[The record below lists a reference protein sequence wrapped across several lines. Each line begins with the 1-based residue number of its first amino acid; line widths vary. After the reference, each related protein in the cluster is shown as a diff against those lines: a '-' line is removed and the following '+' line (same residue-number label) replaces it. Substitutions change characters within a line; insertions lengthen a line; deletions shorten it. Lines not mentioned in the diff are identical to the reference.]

1 MNIVQF
7 TDDYN
12 NARVGF
18 IFAYDPIAK
27 DALKAALPFPKCKWD
42 GGTKSWAVLA
52 NQTEIDIAI
61 ATLNEHGYDFSDF
74 RESIE
79 LSAPKPLAQF
89 KAPDVIVLDY
99 PFQSNHKALLKAVK
113 QKGTAKWNQTK
124 KHWSIPL
131 HHAHEIAHSFATGM
145 INGEVCLTDGYDC
158 KYEELAQA
166 IRDIPEVGG
175 HAVATAAR
183 VNLSQAVR
191 IDDEQ
196 ELARVKSLVSPQG
209 VPMAHQLVA
218 PAMFTVGDQHRLL
231 IADEPGLGKSLQ
243 ALMCI
248 DAANLRKTL
257 IVCPANV
264 KYTWLHECN
273 KWFPYHSAQV
283 LKNGADA
290 LQASN
295 SFTIINY
302 ELMDKRVDEL
312 IAADFDSVIFDE
324 SHYLKNEKAKRTQ
337 ACIRL
342 ARWPTIKG
350 HLCLSGTP
358 ILNRPSEFY
367 TVLSMMLPGTFG
379 NFFDYARKYCG
390 AYQHNFGWDFSGATN
405 IDKSEDDKTTPL
417 NHVLRDVMLRRTYDD
432 EGIVE
437 SMPDLVQT
445 IIHCDLSKDQRVKYD
460 ADLDRWL
467 DEYDRL
473 NAMGGLPQGYTLNML
488 TELRHSCGMMKAK
501 HAVDWARDYRSKTG
515 KPLVIFAHHRDVI
528 RAITDGL
535 HGTDACVGTITGET
549 PAEFRQKFVD
559 EFQAGSIDFLVC
571 STLAAKE
578 GITLTNA
585 DTTLF
590 VEREWVPAHEQQAAH
605 RVRRL
610 SQTSSTCHQVILSAT
625 NCIDTHFDEVV
636 RQKADVVK
644 RTLDGDA
651 EERAKGDIVNS
662 LVASLLGVNA

>member
-1 MNIVQF
+1 MDIVQF
-7 TDDYN
+7 TDNYN

-18 IFAYDPIAK
+18 IFAYDPTAK

-42 GGTKSWAVLA
+42 GDTKSWAVVA
-52 NQTEIDIAI
+52 NEADIDIAI
-61 ATLNEHGYDFSDF
+61 AVLNEHGIDFSDF
-74 RESIE
+74 RGSINFP
-79 LSAPKPLAQF
+79 APKALAQF
-89 KAPDVIVLDY
+89 KSPDVVVLDY
-99 PFQSNHKALLKAVK
+99 PFRENWKQVNTAVK
-113 QKGTAKWNQTK
+113 SKGSARFNQTSK
-124 KHWSIPL
+124 VWTIPL
-131 HHAHEIAHSFATGM
+131 HHAPEIADAL
-145 INGEVCLTDGYDC
+145 GEHYP
-158 KYEELAQA
+158 ELAQA
-166 IRDIPEVGG
+166 IRDIPEVSG
-175 HAVATAAR
+175 HGVATAAR
-183 VNLSQAVR
+183 VNLSQAVC

-196 ELARVKSLVSPQG
+196 ELARVKTLVSPQG
-209 VPMAHQLVA
+209 TPMPHQLVA

-248 DAANLRKTL
+248 DAANLRNTL

-273 KWFPYHSAQV
+273 KWFPYHPVQV

-290 LQASN
+290 LQTGNA
-295 SFTIINY
+295 FTIINY

-337 ACIRL
+337 ACLRL
-342 ARWPTIKG
+342 AQWPTIKG

-367 TVLSMMLPGTFG
+367 TVLHMMMPGTFG

-405 IDKSEDDKTTPL
+405 IDKSEDSKTTPL

-445 IIHCDLSKDQRVKYD
+445 IIHCDLTKDQRTKYD

-501 HAVDWARDYRSKTG
+501 HAVDWAKDYHDKTG

-528 RAITDGL
+528 RAIYDGL
-535 HGTDACVGTITGET
+535 HATDACVSTITGET
-549 PAEFRQKFVD
+549 PSDVRQHQVD
-559 EFQAGSIDFLVC
+559 AFQLGNIDFLIC

-636 RQKADVVK
+636 KQKADVVK

>member
-1 MNIVQF
+1 MSLQIHEY
-7 TDDYN
+7 TDDRG

-18 IFAYDPIAK
+18 IFGYDVHAK
-27 DALKAALPFPKCKWD
+27 DALKAALPFPRVKYNGVFQAW
-42 GGTKSWAVLA
+42 GVLA
-52 NQTEIDIAI
+52 NQTDIDIAI
-61 ATLNEHGYDFSDF
+61 ATLIEYGHDFSDF

-79 LSAPKPLAQF
+79 LPAPKALAQF
-89 KAPDVIVLDY
+89 KSPDVVVLDY
-99 PFQSNHKALLKAVK
+99 PFRENWRDVNTAVK
-113 QKGTAKWNQTK
+113 SKGSARFNQTSK
-124 KHWSIPL
+124 VWTIPL
-131 HHAHEIAHSFATGM
+131 HHAPEIADAL
-145 INGEVCLTDGYDC
+145 GEHYP
-158 KYEELAQA
+158 ELAQA
-166 IRDIPEVGG
+166 IRDIPEVSSHG
-175 HAVATAAR
+175 VATAAR
-183 VNLSQAVR
+183 VNLSQAVC
-191 IDDEQ
+191 IEDDE
-196 ELARVKSLVSPQG
+196 ELARVKTLVSPQG
-209 VPMAHQLVA
+209 TPMPHQLVA

-248 DAANLRKTL
+248 DAANFSNTL

-264 KYTWLHECN
+264 KYTWLHECK
-273 KWFPYHSAQV
+273 KWFPYHPVQV

-290 LQASN
+290 LQTGNA
-295 SFTIINY
+295 FTIINY
-302 ELMDKRVDEL
+302 ELMDKRVNEL

-337 ACIRL
+337 ACLRL
-342 ARWPTIKG
+342 AQWPTIKG

-358 ILNRPSEFY
+358 ILNRPSEFF
-367 TVLSMMLPGTFG
+367 TVLHMMMPGTFG
-379 NFFDYARKYCG
+379 NFFDYGKKYCG
-390 AYQHNFGWDFSGATN
+390 GYQHNFGWDFNGATN
-405 IDKSEDDKTTPL
+405 IDKSEDGKTTPL

-437 SMPDLVQT
+437 SMPDLMQT
-445 IIHCDLSKDQRVKYD
+445 IIHCDLTGEQRAKYD

-488 TELRHSCGMMKAK
+488 TELRHSCGMMKSN
-501 HAVDWARDYRSKTG
+501 HAVTWALDYYRKTR

-528 RAITDGL
+528 QAIVSRLNGSV
-535 HGTDACVGTITGET
+535 VGAENPRTPRVESITGET
-549 PAEFRQKFVD
+549 PAEMRQEHVD
-559 EFQAGSIDFLVC
+559 AFQAGDIDFLVC

-636 RQKADVVK
+636 KQKADVVK
-644 RTLDGDA
+644 RALDGDA